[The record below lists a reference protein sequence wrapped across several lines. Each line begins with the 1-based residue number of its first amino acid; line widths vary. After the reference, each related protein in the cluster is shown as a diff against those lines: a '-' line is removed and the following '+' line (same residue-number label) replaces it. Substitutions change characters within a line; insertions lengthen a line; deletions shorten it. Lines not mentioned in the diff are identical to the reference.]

1 MQCVT
6 VCCSELQWVAVG
18 CSEYNKLFILLYLH
32 RSRRQTRR
40 CYIVNVLQ
48 CVPVCASVLQC
59 GAVCYSVVQCVA
71 VCCSVVQCAAV
82 CCALICVQC
91 RRQTCQWH
99 NMGAGSRVP
108 FSQLSKRLGKSALQ
122 CVAVFCSFRHS
133 HLRVMPER
141 HAGGAG
147 SGCGERSALSPVVK
161 AGGRVCASCGY
172 R

>member
-82 CCALICVQC
+82 CCSLL
-91 RRQTCQWH
+91 R
-99 NMGAGSRVP
+99 
-108 FSQLSKRLGKSALQ
+108 
-122 CVAVFCSFRHS
+122 S
-133 HLRVMPER
+133 HLRAMPQTDMPVAQ
-141 HAGGAG
+141 H
-147 SGCGERSALSPVVK
+147 GCGQQSAF
-161 AGGRVCASCGY
+161 
-172 R
+172 